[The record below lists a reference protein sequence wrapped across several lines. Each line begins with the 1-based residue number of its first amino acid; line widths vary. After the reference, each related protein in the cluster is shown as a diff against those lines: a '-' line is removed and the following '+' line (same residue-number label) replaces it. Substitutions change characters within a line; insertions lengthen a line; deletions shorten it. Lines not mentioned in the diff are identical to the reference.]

1 MFLRGSVI
9 SLTKWSALAA
19 GCIPMSGCLPRGF
32 EPSLSAATQVPPSPA
47 PTAGAISSPSIGADT
62 PPAGAA
68 AEFTTD
74 FTRLNVDYSEILS
87 GGLPKDGL
95 PAITSLM
102 LVHTAA
108 PFGPERG
115 P

>member
-1 MFLRGSVI
+1 M
-9 SLTKWSALAA
+9 
-19 GCIPMSGCLPRGF
+19 
-32 EPSLSAATQVPPSPA
+32 
-47 PTAGAISSPSIGADT
+47 GADT

-74 FTRLNVDYSEILS
+74 FARLNVDYSEILS

-108 PFGPERG
+108 LFDPRKRSLDASPEGDPSFLPLSASLTLGLMSQMTRFRTAFL
-115 P
+115 PSL